1 MKILYEIKMTSV
13 LITLHIIV
21 TLSMIG
27 LILLQKSEGGGFG
40 SSHPG
45 MGSLFS
51 VRGKTDFLSRTT
63 AILATMFIALSF
75 ILAIMASRSG
85 SIISTV
91 QKQATTQEQHA
102 PVSPSKPEVPIGSQ
116 NSQ

>member
-1 MKILYEIKMTSV
+1 MTSV

-40 SSHPG
+40 LHPG

-51 VRGKTDFLSRTT
+51 VRGKTDFLH
-63 AILATMFIALSF
+63 AQQLILATMFIALSF
-75 ILAIMASRSG
+75 I
-85 SIISTV
+85 
-91 QKQATTQEQHA
+91 
-102 PVSPSKPEVPIGSQ
+102 
-116 NSQ
+116 